1 MTNQKLTFDT
11 LDSFFLNT
19 GNMTLNVG
27 ELRENLLRQF
37 DEVQRNTKGQQSGK
51 SLLRENLEN
60 NRRSVKSLVWGA
72 FITMTNSYIEWE
84 KGDRKYSCTS
94 QQLKK
99 YLAQYGYTLENAL
112 QPVVDEIT
120 KWRNDVKAGREV

>member
-1 MTNQKLTFDT
+1 MTNQKLTFNT

-19 GNMTLNVG
+19 DNFTLNVG
-27 ELRENLLRQF
+27 ELREKLIQHF
-37 DEVQRNTKGQQSGK
+37 DVEQRNTKGSSGK
-51 SLLRENLEN
+51 SVLRENLEN
-60 NRRSVKSLVWGA
+60 SRRSVKSLVWA
-72 FITMTNSYIEWE
+72 VFIEMTNSFIEWDTGE
-84 KGDRKYSCTS
+84 RKYTCTS

-120 KWRNDVKAGREV
+120 RWRNEVKAGKEV

>member
-37 DEVQRNTKGQQSGK
+37 DEVQRNTRGQQSGK
-51 SLLRENLEN
+51 TLLRENLEN

-72 FITMTNSYIEWE
+72 FIAMTNSYIEWE

-94 QQLKK
+94 QQLKR

>member
-72 FITMTNSYIEWE
+72 FIAMTNGYIEWE
-84 KGDRKYSCTS
+84 KGDRKYSCTG

-99 YLAQYGYTLENAL
+99 YLAQYGYTLESAL

>member
-19 GNMTLNVG
+19 DNFTLNVG
-27 ELRENLLRQF
+27 ELREKLIQHF
-37 DEVQRNTKGQQSGK
+37 DVEQRNTKGSSGK
-51 SLLRENLEN
+51 SVLRENLEN
-60 NRRSVKSLVWGA
+60 SRRSVKSLVWAA
-72 FITMTNSYIEWE
+72 FIEMTNSFIEWDTGE
-84 KGDRKYSCTS
+84 RKYTCTS

-120 KWRNDVKAGREV
+120 RWRNEVKAGKEV

>member
-1 MTNQKLTFDT
+1 MTKQKLTFDT

-27 ELRENLLRQF
+27 ELREKLIQHF
-37 DEVQRNTKGQQSGK
+37 DVEQRNTRGYSGK
-51 SLLRENLEN
+51 SVLRENLEN
-60 NRRSVKSLVWGA
+60 SRRSVKSLVWEA
-72 FITMTNSYIEWE
+72 FVEMTNGFIEWDTGE
-84 KGDRKYSCTS
+84 RKYTCTN

-99 YLAQYGYTLENAL
+99 YLAQYGYTLETAL

-120 KWRNDVKAGREV
+120 KWRDDIKAGKEV

>member
-27 ELRENLLRQF
+27 ELREKLIQHF
-37 DEVQRNTKGQQSGK
+37 DVEQRSTKGSSGK
-51 SLLRENLEN
+51 SVLRENLEN
-60 NRRSVKSLVWGA
+60 SRRSVKSLVWAA
-72 FITMTNSYIEWE
+72 FIEMTNGFIEWDTG
-84 KGDRKYSCTS
+84 KRDYTCTS

-120 KWRNDVKAGREV
+120 RWRNEAKAGKEV

>member
-19 GNMTLNVG
+19 DNFTLNVG
-27 ELRENLLRQF
+27 ELREKLIQHF
-37 DEVQRNTKGQQSGK
+37 DVEQRNTKGSSGK
-51 SLLRENLEN
+51 SVLRENLEN
-60 NRRSVKSLVWGA
+60 SRRSVKSLVWGA
-72 FITMTNSYIEWE
+72 FIEMTNSFIEWDTGE
-84 KGDRKYSCTS
+84 RKYTCTS

-120 KWRNDVKAGREV
+120 RWRNEVKAGKEV

>member
-27 ELRENLLRQF
+27 KLREKLIQHF
-37 DEVQRNTKGQQSGK
+37 DVEQGSTQGHSGK
-51 SLLRENLEN
+51 SILRENLEN
-60 NRRSVKSLVWGA
+60 SRRSVKSLVWEA
-72 FITMTNSYIEWE
+72 FVTMTNGFIEWDTGE
-84 KGDRKYSCTS
+84 RKYTCTN

-99 YLAQYGYTLENAL
+99 YLAQYGYTLESAL
-112 QPVVDEIT
+112 HPVVDEIA
-120 KWRNDVKAGREV
+120 KWRNEVKAGRDV

>member
-19 GNMTLNVG
+19 DNFTLNVG
-27 ELRENLLRQF
+27 ELREKLIQHF
-37 DEVQRNTKGQQSGK
+37 DVEQRNTKGSSGK
-51 SLLRENLEN
+51 SVLRENLEN
-60 NRRSVKSLVWGA
+60 SRRSVKSLVWGA
-72 FITMTNSYIEWE
+72 FIEMTNSFIEWDTGE
-84 KGDRKYSCTS
+84 RKYTCTS

-120 KWRNDVKAGREV
+120 RWRNEAKAGKEV

>member
-27 ELRENLLRQF
+27 KLREKLIQHF
-37 DEVQRNTKGQQSGK
+37 DVEQRSTQGHSGK
-51 SLLRENLEN
+51 SILRENLEN
-60 NRRSVKSLVWGA
+60 SRRSVKSLVWEA
-72 FITMTNSYIEWE
+72 FVTMTNGFIEWDTGE
-84 KGDRKYSCTS
+84 RKYTCTN

-99 YLAQYGYTLENAL
+99 YLAQYGYTLESAL
-112 QPVVDEIT
+112 HPVVDEIA
-120 KWRNDVKAGREV
+120 KWRNEVKAGRDV

>member
-19 GNMTLNVG
+19 DNFTLNVG
-27 ELRENLLRQF
+27 ELREKLIQHF
-37 DEVQRNTKGQQSGK
+37 DVEQRNTKGSSGK
-51 SLLRENLEN
+51 SVLQENLEN
-60 NRRSVKSLVWGA
+60 SRRSVKSLVWAA
-72 FITMTNSYIEWE
+72 FIEMTNGFIEWDTGE
-84 KGDRKYSCTS
+84 RKYTCTS

-120 KWRNDVKAGREV
+120 RWRNEVKTGKEV